1 MRGKEG
7 DPRAQ
12 RRVRVPRWVVAL
24 AVLAVALGI
33 LYVIFGLSIVQAS
46 IQGLV
51 VGSIYVLGA
60 SGLSLTY
67 GVKKFANFAHGDL
80 MTVGAYIALLV
91 TTDAGLSIVVGFLVA
106 AIGVAL
112 LGMFLELAIFR
123 RLEGRG
129 EVAPLIASVGVALVI
144 ENVLNL
150 FFGGG
155 LQYLPIS
162 IPQDFSLGSTGL
174 HLNAVKGIA
183 TGLIAVGLMVF
194 LHVLLKR
201 TTLGKAM
208 RACSDDLDLA
218 RASGINTRNII
229 LWTWALSGAFAAV
242 AGILLAVLVNVF
254 PLLGFNVLLFIF
266 AAVIIGGIGSPSGAL
281 IGGFLVGLIQV
292 VSDVPL
298 NALAQAGILRGG
310 VAYEPAA
317 AFLVMIVV
325 LLILPDGIMGTRK
338 TRNFLRYWKLRIQ
351 LWIGLWRTPEGE

>member
-1 MRGKEG
+1 MRGKEEAS
-7 DPRAQ
+7 RAPK
-12 RRVRVPRWVVAL
+12 RPRVPRWAVAL
-24 AVLAVALGI
+24 AMILIALGI
-33 LYVIFGLSIVQAS
+33 LYGIFGLPVAQAA

-80 MTVGAYIALLV
+80 MTAGAYIALV
-91 TTDAGLSIVVGFLVA
+91 ATVYAGQSIILGFLWA

-112 LGMFLELAIFR
+112 LGMFLELTIFR
-123 RLEGRG
+123 RLDGRG

-144 ENVLNL
+144 ENAISLL
-150 FFGGG
+150 FGTS
-155 LQYLPIS
+155 LLYLPVQ
-162 IPQDFSLGSTGL
+162 IPQDFNLGSTGL
-174 HLNAVKGIA
+174 HLNTIKGIA
-183 TGLIAVGLMVF
+183 TASIAVVLMVF
-194 LHVLLKR
+194 LHILLKY

-218 RASGINTRNII
+218 RASGINTRNVV

-242 AGILLAVLVNVF
+242 AGVLLAIIVNVV
-254 PLLGFNVLLFIF
+254 PLLGFHVLLFIF

-298 NALAQAGILRGG
+298 GWLAQQGILLGG

-317 AFLVMIVV
+317 AFIVMILV
-325 LLILPDGIMGTRK
+325 LLILPDGIMGTR
-338 TRNFLRYWKLRIQ
+338 RPSARWRSRLRSLKARLARGTQ
-351 LWIGLWRTPEGE
+351 GAD